1 MKVSL
6 FRIAAMTC
14 PPSSALL
21 RRTAAAHRSSDS
33 DLHMGLGLTTRKN
46 ALRLTLPLQP
56 MRQNSAKD
64 VREIILAPVRA
75 PDEACE
81 RIKRGCDGSCLDL
94 FAPAANENRVVVASE
109 DGDAA

>member
-14 PPSSALL
+14 PPSSTLL

-33 DLHMGLGLTTRKN
+33 DLHMGLGLATRKN
-46 ALRLTLPLQP
+46 AVALPPQP

-64 VREIILAPVRA
+64 VREIIFAPVRE

-81 RIKRGCDGSCLDL
+81 PIQRRCGGSCLDL

-109 DGDAA
+109 DGHAA